1 MFKII
6 LIFILLMAFV
16 PPFRRFLFWLVVGRQ
31 LANQQK
37 KYQNTTEAEKRRE
50 GEIRVDKNA
59 NSSNDKGKDGG
70 QYIDYEEVK

>member
-6 LIFILLMAFV
+6 LVFILLIAFV

-37 KYQNTTEAEKRRE
+37 KYQNTTDTENRRE
-50 GEIRVDKNA
+50 GELKVDKNA
-59 NSSNDKGKDGG
+59 NSAKNNGKDGG